1 MLVSNETYV
10 LLVKNLFFKLNG
22 QEIIT
27 LKSKIVMK
35 YRLEKKIANYRT
47 CNWLILFFI
56 EDFYILPDKLFERS
70 EIL

>member
-1 MLVSNETYV
+1 
-10 LLVKNLFFKLNG
+10 
-22 QEIIT
+22 
-27 LKSKIVMK
+27 MK

-56 EDFYILPDKLFERS
+56 EDFYILPDKLSERS